1 MAGLSDGCGGEIEV
15 YLEKRWQKRGNYVS
29 TLKGNSPSVSFFFP
43 THSVSFI
50 DWRKERGGEKEGKRD
65 EHRNQTITVNV

>member
-1 MAGLSDGCGGEIEV
+1 MAKERELCVDA
-15 YLEKRWQKRGNYVS
+15 KRKL
-29 TLKGNSPSVSFFFP
+29 TLCLFFFP